1 MISDLVA
8 IIVFYLLILVDI
20 HNHNKKVDRQWPDGT
35 DPVQSDMNRR
45 FRITGYPFYL
55 FLVLLI
61 CLLIKNI
68 F

>member
-55 FLVLLI
+55 FLVLLVG
-61 CLLIKNI
+61 L
-68 F
+68 